1 MCSTETKTFQCRYY
15 GMLWDITGLRYEYSK
30 FLLFFSKT
38 VRWRWFLITDS
49 DFLGSHRMTCVYYIR
64 QQVTTNPV
72 ALRTT
77 VHLSLD
83 VLNCL
88 VPSFRLCVGCTMLE
102 VKEQSGGSGLAV
114 SRTSGRCYSWYRSA
128 DTTWPWWKS
137 LLWYSMHRITHSQMF
152 VLLSD
157 RK

>member
-49 DFLGSHRMTCVYYIR
+49 DFLGSHRMTCLLYSSASNY
-64 QQVTTNPV
+64 QPSS
-72 ALRTT
+72 APDCCA
-77 VHLSLD
+77 SLFRC
-83 VLNCL
+83 LNCL

-157 RK
+157 RT